1 LSGGFVSLARTAI
14 GLFIS
19 AGVLMSR
26 NATEAVNSYVTD
38 MLALEQHIQKAIN
51 GQIEDLDEDYPEVVG
66 HLRVVEREVEGHI
79 ETLKAL
85 AERRVEG
92 GQGLADVVKRAGS
105 AVLGAGAAAVDFVRN
120 EKLPKNLRDDY
131 TATSLAAIGYV
142 MLHTTALSLGDR
154 EVADLAHRHLK
165 DHARNVMLLHNLIP
179 GAVIAFLQKDG
190 LPARANALDEVSRN
204 LESVWADQGGSVPEA
219 SELGVGTRTAGTG
232 TTGTDRPITD
242 RM

>member
-1 LSGGFVSLARTAI
+1 
-14 GLFIS
+14 
-19 AGVLMSR
+19 MSR
-26 NATEAVNSYVTD
+26 NATEAVTSYITD
-38 MLALEQHIQKAIN
+38 MLALEQHIQKAVN
-51 GQIEDLDEDYPEVVG
+51 GQIEDLDEEYPEVVQQ
-66 HLRVVEREVEGHI
+66 LRVVEREVEGHI

-85 AERRVEG
+85 AERRADA

-105 AVLGAGAAAVDFVRN
+105 AVLGVGAAAIDFVRN

-190 LPARANALDEVSRN
+190 LPARQDALTEISRN
-204 LESVWADQGGSVPEA
+204 LETVWSDQGGSVPEA
-219 SELGVGTRTAGTG
+219 VELGTPRAGSASSRGTARDTS
-232 TTGTDRPITD
+232 D

>member
-1 LSGGFVSLARTAI
+1 
-14 GLFIS
+14 
-19 AGVLMSR
+19 MSR
-26 NATEAVNSYVTD
+26 NATEAVTSYITD
-38 MLALEQHIQKAIN
+38 MLALEQHIHKAVN
-51 GQIEDLDEDYPEVVG
+51 GQIEDLDEEYPEVVQQ
-66 HLRVVEREVEGHI
+66 LRVVEREVEGHI

-85 AERRVEG
+85 AERRADA

-105 AVLGAGAAAVDFVRN
+105 AVLGVGAAAIDFVRN

-179 GAVIAFLQKDG
+179 GAVIAFLKNDG
-190 LPARANALDEVSRN
+190 LPAREDALTEISRN
-204 LESVWADQGGSVPEA
+204 LETVWSDQGGTVPEA
-219 SELGVGTRTAGTG
+219 ADLGTPRTATG
-232 TTGTDRPITD
+232 STRANRPLEDRL
-242 RM
+242 

>member
-1 LSGGFVSLARTAI
+1 
-14 GLFIS
+14 
-19 AGVLMSR
+19 MSR
-26 NATEAVNSYVTD
+26 NATEAINSYVTD
-38 MLALEQHIQKAIN
+38 MLALEQHIHKAIN
-51 GQIEDLDEDYPEVVG
+51 GQIEDLDEDYPDVVR
-66 HLRVVEREVEGHI
+66 HLRVVEREVDGHI

-85 AERRVEG
+85 VERRVDG

-105 AVLGAGAAAVDFVRN
+105 IVLGAGAAAVDFVRN

-179 GAVIAFLQKDG
+179 GAVIAFLQHDG
-190 LPARANALDEVSRN
+190 LPARADVLNEVSQN
-204 LESVWADQGGSVPEA
+204 LESVWSDQSGSVPEA
-219 SELGVGTRTAGTG
+219 SDLAAGGVGTRGAGTS
-232 TTGTDRPITD
+232 TTGADRPMRNTGD

>member
-1 LSGGFVSLARTAI
+1 
-14 GLFIS
+14 
-19 AGVLMSR
+19 MSR
-26 NATEAVNSYVTD
+26 DTSEAINSYITD
-38 MLALEQHIQKAIN
+38 MLALESHIHKAVN
-51 GQIEDLDEDYPEVVG
+51 GQIEDLDEDYPEVAR
-66 HLRVVEREVEGHI
+66 HLRVVEREIEGHI
-79 ETLKAL
+79 DTLKAL
-85 AERRVEG
+85 VERRADA

-105 AVLGAGAAAVDFVRN
+105 AILGAGAAAVDFVRN

-190 LPARANALDEVSRN
+190 LPARPDTLTEISRN
-204 LESVWADQGGSVPEA
+204 LESVWSDQSGSVPEA
-219 SELGVGTRTAGTG
+219 ADLGTPRTTSGSSR
-232 TTGTDRPITD
+232 TDRPLED
-242 RM
+242 RF

>member
-1 LSGGFVSLARTAI
+1 MARDANEAI
-14 GLFIS
+14 
-19 AGVLMSR
+19 
-26 NATEAVNSYVTD
+26 TSYVTD
-38 MLALEQHIQKAIN
+38 MLALEQHIQKAIK
-51 GQIEDLDEDYPEVVG
+51 GQIEDLDEDYPDVVS
-66 HLRVVEREVEGHI
+66 HLRVVEREVDGHI
-79 ETLKAL
+79 ESLKSL
-85 AERRVEG
+85 ADRRADG

-165 DHARNVMLLHNLIP
+165 DHARSVMRLHNLIP
-179 GAVIAFLQKDG
+179 SAVIAFLQNDG
-190 LPARANALDEVSRN
+190 LPARPDVLNEVSKN
-204 LESVWADQGGSVPEA
+204 LETVWSEQGASVPEPA
-219 SELGVGTRTAGTG
+219 EIGNVGTGSSRPMRDTG
-232 TTGTDRPITD
+232 N